1 MRIRRFAAVIS
12 GLALAAGAALAQQ
25 PAPAAPNFAPSNLS
39 EKGARAMA
47 ANCAACHGTNGK
59 AAPGSA
65 VAGMAGRPKDSLLEM
80 LVQFRDGRKPATLMH
95 QITKGYS
102 EAELAAMADFFSKQS
117 R

>member
-1 MRIRRFAAVIS
+1 MNKSFKLSAATLATS
-12 GLALAAGAALAQQ
+12 ALLALSCVSLSANAAGDINAGKAAA
-25 PAPAAPNFAPSNLS
+25 
-39 EKGARAMA
+39 EKY
-47 ANCAACHGTNGK
+47 NCAACHGTNGR